1 MNRRTAIC
9 TLFVGGTLFA
19 AGTPPAKKLTD
30 EELAKLLEKRKNR
43 FSRFSDEEL
52 AKLLEKRENLF
63 FLDVREPREIQQLGS
78 IEGYVNI
85 PLGQLESR
93 LSEIPRDKLII
104 TA

>member
-19 AGTPPAKKLTD
+19 AGTPPAKKLT
-30 EELAKLLEKRKNR
+30 
-43 FSRFSDEEL
+43 DEEL